1 MRALP
6 AVLASLLLLS
16 PVPGPAMAELPGGAP
31 GDLSGLPLVEVPARA
46 PGSGTLAVMLT
57 GDGDWAAIDKE
68 IAADLSQHGVA
79 VVGLNM
85 RAYLTHRRTPEETA
99 GDVARIARH
108 YMDAWQR
115 SRVVLVGYS
124 RGADIA
130 PFVANRLPADLRQ
143 RLSLVALLGPS
154 TYANFEFH
162 WADLLSNVTR
172 PDDLP
177 TLPEL
182 ARLKGTRVVCVYG
195 TGEKD
200 SLCRAA
206 DPQQVTLVPRG
217 GQHHFDGDFRALG
230 DIILGALAG

>member
-1 MRALP
+1 MRSLCA
-6 AVLASLLLLS
+6 ASLGALLLLA
-16 PVPGPAMAELPGGAP
+16 PPARAELAGHRGS
-31 GDLSGLPLVEVPARA
+31 DLAGLPVVEVPAAAR
-46 PGSGTLAVMLT
+46 GGGTLAIILT
-57 GDGDWAAIDKE
+57 GDGDWAPIDRA
-68 IAADLSQHGVA
+68 IAADLAEHGVA

-85 RAYLTHRRTPEETA
+85 RAYLSRRRTPDGTA
-99 GDVARIARH
+99 ADVARIARH

-124 RGADIA
+124 RGADTA

-162 WADLLSNVTR
+162 WADLFGSVRR

-177 TLPEL
+177 TPPEL
-182 ARLKGTRVVCVYG
+182 SRLKGTPVVCIYG

-200 SLCRAA
+200 SLCRTA
-206 DPQQVTLVPRG
+206 DPRAVTLVPRG
-217 GQHHFDGDFRALG
+217 GEHHFDGDFRALG
-230 DIILGALAG
+230 DIILGAM

>member
-1 MRALP
+1 MRTLSA
-6 AVLASLLLLS
+6 ASLASLLLLA
-16 PVPGPAMAELPGGAP
+16 PPARAEMPGHGS
-31 GDLSGLPLVEVPARA
+31 GDLAGLPLVEVPAA
-46 PGSGTLAVMLT
+46 AAGNGTLAIILT
-57 GDGDWAAIDKE
+57 GDGDWAAIDKA
-68 IAADLSQHGVA
+68 IAADLTQHGVA

-85 RAYLTHRRTPEETA
+85 RAYLTHRRTPDETA
-99 GDVARIARH
+99 NDVARVARH

-115 SRVVLVGYS
+115 GRVVLVGYS

-130 PFVANRLPADLRQ
+130 PFVANRLPADLKA

-162 WADLLSNVTR
+162 WADLVSNVTR

-177 TLPEL
+177 TPPEL
-182 ARLKGTRVVCVYG
+182 SRLKGTKVVCIYG

-206 DPQQVTLVPRG
+206 DPHAVTLVPRE

-230 DIILGALAG
+230 DVILNAMGS